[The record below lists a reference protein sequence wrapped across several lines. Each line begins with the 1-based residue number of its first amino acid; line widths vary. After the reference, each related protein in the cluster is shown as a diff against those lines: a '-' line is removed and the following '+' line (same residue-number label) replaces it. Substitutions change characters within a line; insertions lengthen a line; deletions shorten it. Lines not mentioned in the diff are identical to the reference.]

1 MRKTA
6 VLAAM
11 TVLVLSGG
19 STYAFAAGSDDGP
32 NHDRAV
38 AGSVSAGDDHR
49 DRRAEAGDDRGA
61 HQTRHH
67 ARHQARH
74 HRHTAHHARHRHVE
88 AGDDHGRR
96 HGGEAERGDDHG
108 GRHGGHGSDD

>member
-6 VLAAM
+6 ILATT
-11 TVLVLSGG
+11 TVLVLFGG
-19 STYAFAAGSDDGP
+19 SGYAFAAGSDDGP

-38 AGSVSAGDDHR
+38 ASSVSAGDDHR
-49 DRRAEAGDDRGA
+49 DRRAAAGDDRGA
-61 HQTRHH
+61 HHVRHH
-67 ARHQARH
+67 ARH
-74 HRHTAHHARHRHVE
+74 HRHAAHHTRHRHIE

>member
-38 AGSVSAGDDHR
+38 ASSVSAGDDHR

-61 HQTRHH
+61 HEARHHARHH
-67 ARHQARH
+67 ARHQPAPPAHRPPRPAPAR
-74 HRHTAHHARHRHVE
+74 R
-88 AGDDHGRR
+88 GR
-96 HGGEAERGDDHG
+96 
-108 GRHGGHGSDD
+108 